1 MYLFYLVASHPPRT
15 YQYAQLF
22 RSFIASV
29 VRINIRCSFT
39 RELENVLCQM
49 GGGGGT
55 FDSS

>member
-1 MYLFYLVASHPPRT
+1 
-15 YQYAQLF
+15 
-22 RSFIASV
+22 